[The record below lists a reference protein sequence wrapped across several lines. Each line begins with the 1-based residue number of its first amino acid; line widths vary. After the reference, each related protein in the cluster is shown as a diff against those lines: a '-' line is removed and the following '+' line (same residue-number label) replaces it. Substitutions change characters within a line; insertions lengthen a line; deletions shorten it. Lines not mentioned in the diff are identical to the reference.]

1 MLLSVIIPTF
11 NCTERV
17 EKIVESIASIA
28 MCKKE
33 IIIID
38 DGSVDASKNF
48 LKTIERKKVASR
60 ILCK

>member
-28 MCKKE
+28 MCE
-33 IIIID
+33 
-38 DGSVDASKNF
+38 SVKY
-48 LKTIERKKVASR
+48 LV
-60 ILCK
+60 